1 MANLLVSSSP
11 RRRGTASTQR
21 IMLDVLIALVPA
33 LIAGTVIFGLRV
45 LLLTAVCV
53 ASCVL
58 FEYLSRKIMKRSNS
72 ISDLSAAVT
81 GLLLALNLP
90 ANIPLWMAVFGCLT
104 AIVAVKQFFGGLGQN
119 FVNPALAAR
128 IILLLCFAS
137 AMTSFPAPV
146 IGSADGVTGATP
158 LVSLNGGNTDSMPSL
173 LDMFLGLRGGSCGET
188 CALALIVGGI
198 YLMIRRV
205 IAPTIPVIFVSAVF
219 LFTLLVSGSAEIALY
234 HVLSGGLLLGAIFMA
249 TDYVTSPVTTRGK
262 VIYALGCG
270 LITSVIRLYG
280 SLPEGVSY
288 SIILMN
294 IFTPLIDKLTVKKTF
309 GAKKEA
315 SK

>member
-1 MANLLVSSSP
+1 
-11 RRRGTASTQR
+11 
-21 IMLDVLIALVPA
+21 
-33 LIAGTVIFGLRV
+33 
-45 LLLTAVCV
+45 
-53 ASCVL
+53 
-58 FEYLSRKIMKRSNS
+58 
-72 ISDLSAAVT
+72 
-81 GLLLALNLP
+81 
-90 ANIPLWMAVFGCLT
+90 
-104 AIVAVKQFFGGLGQN
+104 
-119 FVNPALAAR
+119 
-128 IILLLCFAS
+128 
-137 AMTSFPAPV
+137 
-146 IGSADGVTGATP
+146 
-158 LVSLNGGNTDSMPSL
+158 
-173 LDMFLGLRGGSCGET
+173 
-188 CALALIVGGI
+188 
-198 YLMIRRV
+198 MIRRV